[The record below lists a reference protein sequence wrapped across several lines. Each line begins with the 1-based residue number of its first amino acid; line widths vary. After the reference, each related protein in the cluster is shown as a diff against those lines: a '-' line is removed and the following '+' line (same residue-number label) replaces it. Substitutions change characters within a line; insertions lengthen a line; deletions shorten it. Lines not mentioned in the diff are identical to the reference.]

1 MNQTTDT
8 AAAATTVDVLVIGA
22 GFSGLRALHH
32 MREKG
37 YRTHLIEAGNDVGGT
52 WFWNS
57 YPGAR
62 VDIES
67 LEYSY
72 AFDDDLQQ
80 EWEWPE
86 RYAAQTDVY
95 RYLQHVADRFELRRD
110 ITFGQRVLTCTW
122 DEGSS
127 TWSVVTDTGE
137 HWRARFLIP
146 AVGFLS
152 TPYVP
157 QIAGIDSFTGELVH
171 SSQWPAGGIDFT
183 GKRVAIIGT
192 GSTGVQLIPQ
202 IAKTAASLTVLQ
214 RSPMWVV
221 PLQNA
226 PMSPAYQA
234 RIKARYSELRRREL
248 DESFAGNLLVDFELR
263 SSETRSA
270 LEVTPAEREAE
281 YDFRWQAGGLSLYT
295 SFADLLF
302 NQDANNTLRV
312 YLERKVRSLIDD
324 PETAEKLIP
333 TDHPPLTKRLCCETG
348 YYDAFNRDNVHL
360 VDTKAD
366 PITEITPTGV
376 RLASG
381 TTVDVDVLLFATG
394 FDAGTGSLTR
404 LGISGVGGVSLA
416 EHWSDGARTHLGLM
430 SDAFPNLFFLAGPLS
445 PGGFFS
451 PPLQS
456 DYQVQVIARII
467 DHLDKQ
473 GSRSI
478 EPESAA
484 VQRWMAQVDAI
495 YNATL
500 LPKARSWW
508 SGANI
513 PGKPRQFLY
522 FLGGFAAYRDACEH
536 MLAEGLTEYHRDGN
550 EPPES
555 VEHEGDTTDPDR
567 TSVSATSD

>member
-1 MNQTTDT
+1 MSQPTTP
-8 AAAATTVDVLVIGA
+8 TTVDVLVIGA

-37 YRTHLIEAGNDVGGT
+37 YSTHLIEAGNDVGGT
-52 WFWNS
+52 WYWNS

-72 AFDDDLQQ
+72 AFDEDLQQ

-86 RYAAQTDVY
+86 RYAAQTDVF
-95 RYLQHVADRFELRRD
+95 RYLQHVADRFDMRRD
-110 ITFGQRVLTCTW
+110 ITFEQRVQSCTY
-122 DEGSS
+122 DEESA
-127 TWSVVTDTGE
+127 TWLVTTDSGAQ
-137 HWRARFLIP
+137 WRARFLIP

-157 QIAGIDSFTGELVH
+157 QIEGIDSFTGQLIH
-171 SSQWPAGGIDFT
+171 SAQWPQGGVDFS

-202 IAKTAASLTVLQ
+202 IAANANSLTVLQ

-221 PLQNA
+221 PLQNT
-226 PMSPAYQA
+226 PMPAEYQA
-234 RIKARYSELRRREL
+234 RIKAQYPELRRREL

-270 LEVTPAEREAE
+270 LDVTPEEREAE
-281 YDFRWQAGGLSLYT
+281 YDFRWNAGGLSYYM

-302 NQDANNTLRV
+302 NQEANDTLRE
-312 YLERKVRSLIDD
+312 YLVRRVRALVKD
-324 PETAEKLIP
+324 PATADKLIP

-366 PITEITPTGV
+366 PIAEITATGV
-376 RLASG
+376 RLESG
-381 TTVDVDVLLFATG
+381 ATHDVDILVLATG
-394 FDAGTGSLTR
+394 FDAATGALTR
-404 LGISGVGGVSLA
+404 LNITGPGGLTLA
-416 EHWSDGARTHLGLM
+416 EHWADGARTHLGLM
-430 SDAFPNLFFLAGPLS
+430 SDAFPNMFFLAGPLS

-456 DYQVQVIARII
+456 DYQVQLIARI
-467 DHLDKQ
+467 LDQ
-473 GSRSI
+473 LTEHGVREI
-478 EPESAA
+478 EPDSAA
-484 VQRWMAQVDAI
+484 VEGWMAQVDGI
-495 YNATL
+495 YHATL
-500 LPKARSWW
+500 LPQAASWW

-522 FLGGFAAYRDACEH
+522 FLGGFAAYRDVCEQV
-536 MLAEGLTEYHRDGN
+536 LAEGFPGYRWDGTATADIQVGA
-550 EPPES
+550 PDAPDAFPEES
-555 VEHEGDTTDPDR
+555 RADGLVKVE
-567 TSVSATSD
+567 